1 MKQDKRSKRTRAWLL
16 ETLLALLEFKD
27 YSEITITELTE
38 KADIA
43 RQTFYRNYDSMD
55 DILLSRL
62 NGIIDEYLEKVF
74 RNLETKKDP
83 DWDFEVRQL
92 ISLWQRNE
100 VIFRALK
107 KAGLDY
113 QVMEK
118 LSHLYTRFHMKAQ
131 NLQEL
136 DDRHRFLVYYL
147 SGGVFMVLNKWFE
160 DDMKFPVEQLTDL
173 FMKAADNVDQIA
185 REYAR
190 GYPGLSHYPCDSV

>member
-1 MKQDKRSKRTRAWLL
+1 MKKQDKRSRRTRAWLL
-16 ETLLALLEFKD
+16 ETLLKLLENKK

-62 NGIIDEYLEKVF
+62 NEIVDEYLAKVF
-74 RNLETKKDP
+74 KNLETKKDP

-92 ISLWQRNE
+92 ILLWQQNE
-100 VIFRALK
+100 VVFRALK

-118 LSHLYTRFHMKAQ
+118 LSHLFTRFHMKAQ
-131 NLQEL
+131 NLREL
-136 DDRHRFLVYYL
+136 DDKQQFLVYYL
-147 SGGVFMVLNKWFE
+147 AGGVFMVLNKWFE
-160 DDMKFPVEQLTDL
+160 NDMKFPTEQLTDL
-173 FMKAADNVDQIA
+173 FRRAADNVDQIA
-185 REYAR
+185 RDYTGR
-190 GYPGLSHYPCDSV
+190 

>member
-1 MKQDKRSKRTRAWLL
+1 MKQDKRTKRTKASLLKTLLKLL
-16 ETLLALLEFKD
+16 ENKD

-38 KADIA
+38 KADVA
-43 RQTFYRNYDSMD
+43 RQTFYRNYNSKD

-62 NGIIDEYLEKVF
+62 NEIVDEYLEKVF
-74 RNLETKKDP
+74 RNLKTKKDP

-92 ISLWQRNE
+92 ILLWRRNE
-100 VIFRALK
+100 AIFRALQ

-118 LSHLYTRFHMKAQ
+118 LSHLFTRFHMKAQ

-136 DDRHRFLVYYL
+136 DDKHQYLVYYL

-160 DDMKFPVEQLTDL
+160 NDMKFPMELLTDL
-173 FMKAADNVDQIA
+173 FMRAANNVDQIA
-185 REYAR
+185 EEYIR
-190 GYPGLSHYPCDSV
+190 G

>member
-1 MKQDKRSKRTRAWLL
+1 MKQDKRTKRTRAWLL
-16 ETLLALLEFKD
+16 ETLLELLESKD

-62 NGIIDEYLEKVF
+62 NEIVDEYLEKVF
-74 RNLETKKDP
+74 RNLESRKDP
-83 DWDFEVRQL
+83 DWDFEVKQL
-92 ISLWQRNE
+92 IYLWQRNE
-100 VIFRALK
+100 KIFRALQ

-118 LSHLYTRFHMKAQ
+118 LLHLFTRFHMKAQ
-131 NLQEL
+131 NLMEL
-136 DDRHRFLVYYL
+136 NDKHQFLVYYL

-160 DDMKFPVEQLTDL
+160 NDMKFPVDQLTDL
-173 FMKAADNVDQIA
+173 FRRAAKNVDQIA
-185 REYAR
+185 GEYTR
-190 GYPGLSHYPCDSV
+190 G

>member
-1 MKQDKRSKRTRAWLL
+1 MKKQDKRSRRTRAWLL
-16 ETLLALLEFKD
+16 ETLLKLLENKK

-62 NGIIDEYLEKVF
+62 NEIVDEYLAKVF
-74 RNLETKKDP
+74 KNLETKKDP

-92 ISLWQRNE
+92 ILLWQQNE
-100 VIFRALK
+100 VVFRALK

-118 LSHLYTRFHMKAQ
+118 LSHLFTRFHMKAQ
-131 NLQEL
+131 NLREL
-136 DDRHRFLVYYL
+136 DDKQQFLVYYL
-147 SGGVFMVLNKWFE
+147 AGGVFMVLNKWFE
-160 DDMKFPVEQLTDL
+160 NDMKFPMKLLTDL
-173 FMKAADNVDQIA
+173 FKKAANNVDEIA
-185 REYAR
+185 EEYKR
-190 GYPGLSHYPCDSV
+190 D

>member
-1 MKQDKRSKRTRAWLL
+1 MLYNIKLSLLLMKQDKRTKRTKASLLKTLLKLL
-16 ETLLALLEFKD
+16 ENKD

-38 KADIA
+38 KADVA
-43 RQTFYRNYDSMD
+43 RQTFYRNYNSKD

-62 NGIIDEYLEKVF
+62 NEIVDEYLEKVF
-74 RNLETKKDP
+74 RNLKTKKDP

-92 ISLWQRNE
+92 ILLWRRNE
-100 VIFRALK
+100 AIFRALQ

-118 LSHLYTRFHMKAQ
+118 LSHLFTRFHMKAQ

-136 DDRHRFLVYYL
+136 DDKHQYLVYYL

-160 DDMKFPVEQLTDL
+160 NDMKFPMELLTDL
-173 FMKAADNVDQIA
+173 FMRAANNVDQIA
-185 REYAR
+185 EEYIR
-190 GYPGLSHYPCDSV
+190 G

>member
-1 MKQDKRSKRTRAWLL
+1 MKKQDKRSRRTRAWLL
-16 ETLLALLEFKD
+16 ETLLKLLENKK

-62 NGIIDEYLEKVF
+62 NEIVDEYLAKVF
-74 RNLETKKDP
+74 KNLETKKDP

-92 ISLWQRNE
+92 ILLWQKNE
-100 VIFRALK
+100 VLFRALQ

-118 LSHLYTRFHMKAQ
+118 LSHLFNRFHMKAQ
-131 NLQEL
+131 NLKEL
-136 DDRHRFLVYYL
+136 DDRHQYLVYYL
-147 SGGVFMVLNKWFE
+147 AGGVFMVLNKWFE
-160 DDMKFPVEQLTDL
+160 NDMKFPMELLTDL
-173 FMKAADNVDQIA
+173 FRKAASNIDQIA
-185 REYAR
+185 G
-190 GYPGLSHYPCDSV
+190 GYISG

>member
-1 MKQDKRSKRTRAWLL
+1 MKLDKRSRRTRAWLL
-16 ETLLALLEFKD
+16 ETLLDLIESKD

-38 KADIA
+38 RAGIA

-74 RNLETKKDP
+74 RNLEKKKDP
-83 DWDFEVRQL
+83 DWDFEVKQL
-92 ISLWQRNE
+92 IFLWQQNE

-118 LSHLYTRFHMKAQ
+118 LSHLFTRFHMKAQ
-131 NLQEL
+131 NLEKL
-136 DDRHRFLVYYL
+136 DDKQQHLVYYL

-160 DDMKFPVEQLTDL
+160 NDRKFPSDQLADL
-173 FMKAADNVDQIA
+173 FRRAAKNVDQIA
-185 REYAR
+185 REYSK
-190 GYPGLSHYPCDSV
+190 G